1 MSKFKKIVL
10 MLNNNQL
17 KLLDKALN
25 SENTKHRNIR
35 DDFDYYNNAADIKKQ
50 VYKQIK

>member
-1 MSKFKKIVL
+1 MNKIVL
-10 MLNNNQL
+10 TLNNDQL

-25 SENTKHRNIR
+25 SLLSSENTNIR